1 MLPSFPKKPPLGRL
15 GEDLVAQAYERAG
28 ARILARNH
36 RSPLGEIDLLVEED
50 GVLVAV
56 EVKTRTRNAAGEFPC
71 GTPAESVTPARLLR
85 LARSLE
91 ALAASIAI
99 APAARRID
107 VAEVVVDANRQ
118 LLDLTILRDVTS

>member
-1 MLPSFPKKPPLGRL
+1 MRDAGRV
-15 GEDLVAQAYERAG
+15 GD
-28 ARILARNH
+28 
-36 RSPLGEIDLLVEED
+36 
-50 GVLVAV
+50 
-56 EVKTRTRNAAGEFPC
+56 
-71 GTPAESVTPARLLR
+71 PARLLR